1 MNEENYD
8 CTCFDFETFL
18 DIGRY
23 IIDKF
28 NEPRTIMKMVLQ
40 ELLYLHGTKEIKP
53 IKTVDSDIFS
63 VSSDGIEIGFKYY
76 ISEDEV
82 FIDLE

>member
-8 CTCFDFETFL
+8 CMCIDFETFL
-18 DIGRY
+18 DMGTY
-23 IIDKF
+23 IINQF
-28 NEPRTIMKMVLQ
+28 NEPRTIMNTVLQ
-40 ELLYLHGTKEIKP
+40 ELLALHGSKKIQP
-53 IKTVDSDIFS
+53 SDSELFS
-63 VSSDGIEIGFKYY
+63 VSSDEVDPNFKYY

>member
-8 CTCFDFETFL
+8 CMCIDFETFL
-18 DIGRY
+18 DMGTY
-23 IIDKF
+23 IINRF
-28 NEPRTIMKMVLQ
+28 NEPRTIMNTVLQ
-40 ELLYLHGTKEIKP
+40 ALLALHGPKQIKP
-53 IKTVDSDIFS
+53 SDSELFS
-63 VSSDGIEIGFKYY
+63 VSSDEVDTNLKYY